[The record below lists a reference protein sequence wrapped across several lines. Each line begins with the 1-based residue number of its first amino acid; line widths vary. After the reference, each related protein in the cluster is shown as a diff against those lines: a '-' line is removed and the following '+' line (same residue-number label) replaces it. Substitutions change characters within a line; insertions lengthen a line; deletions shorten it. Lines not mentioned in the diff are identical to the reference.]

1 MKDKA
6 QVSKKNTLT
15 KTVQTTVAAL
25 ASTVL
30 LGVGNAQAN
39 AKNIFI
45 DEFLDLQMVETTG
58 PLTNSQVGPT
68 GNILGGYRDIF
79 VEVVSNNGDSQHLRS
94 NLLVDNEKG
103 YFNNDA
109 GITGTGMI
117 RWDGVNNSQTLNPQ
131 GLGGINITQG
141 NLDSIS
147 MDVISADLA
156 GLDMTFTIYDMNSN
170 SSSISRMLNSS
181 MSTSQEE
188 VFLFQDFVGTADF
201 TNVGAIE
208 LGISG
213 PESIDAV
220 IGSVRISQSTPV
232 PEPSSIL
239 GLLAIGAVGT
249 GSMLKQKKNN

>member
-1 MKDKA
+1 
-6 QVSKKNTLT
+6 
-15 KTVQTTVAAL
+15 
-25 ASTVL
+25 L
-30 LGVGNAQAN
+30 L
-39 AKNIFI
+39 I
-45 DEFLDLQMVETTG
+45 DNFLDYQIVESNG

-79 VEVVSNNGDSQHLRS
+79 VEVVNNNSNNPYLSS
-94 NLLVDNEKG
+94 NLSVVNGEG
-103 YFNNDA
+103 SFNNDA

-147 MDVISADLA
+147 MDIMLADIA

-170 SSSISRMLNSS
+170 SSSISRTLNSS
-181 MSTSQEE
+181 TLTSKAET
-188 VFLFQDFVGTADF
+188 FLFQDFVGTADF

-213 PESIDAV
+213 PESMDAV
-220 IGSVRISQSTPV
+220 IGSVYSGRSTPI
-232 PEPSSIL
+232 PEPTSIL

>member
-39 AKNIFI
+39 TLVI
-45 DEFLDLQMVETTG
+45 DEFLDLQIAETPG
-58 PLTNSQVGPT
+58 PLWSSQVGPT

-79 VEVVSNNGDSQHLRS
+79 VEIVEKKRESDRLSSRIFVENGEAS
-94 NLLVDNEKG
+94 
-103 YFNNDA
+103 FNNDA
-109 GITGTGMI
+109 YVTGAGRI
-117 RWDGVNNSQTLNPQ
+117 RWDGNNDSETLNPL
-131 GLGGINITQG
+131 GLVGIDITQG
-141 NLDSIS
+141 NLLDSLF
-147 MDVISADLA
+147 MDVIFADL
-156 GLDMTFTIYDMNSN
+156 GLNMTFTIYDMDSN
-170 SSSISRMLNSS
+170 SSSISRILNSS
-181 MSTSQEE
+181 ISTSQEE
-188 VFLFQDFVGTADF
+188 AFLFQDFVGTADF

-220 IGSVRISQSTPV
+220 IGSVRISKSTPV
-232 PEPSSIL
+232 PEPTSIL

>member
-58 PLTNSQVGPT
+58 PRTNSQVGPT

-79 VEVVSNNGDSQHLRS
+79 IEAVNNKPNNPYLRS
-94 NLLVDNEKG
+94 NLSVVDGEA

-109 GITGTGMI
+109 YITGTGTI
-117 RWDGVNNSQTLNPQ
+117 RWDGVNDSQTLNPQ

-147 MDVISADLA
+147 MDVVLADIA
-156 GLDMTFTIYDMNSN
+156 GLGMTFTIYDMNSN
-170 SSSISRMLNSS
+170 SSSISRTLNSS
-181 MSTSQEE
+181 TLTSKAET
-188 VFLFQDFVGTADF
+188 FLFQDFVGTADF
-201 TNVGAIE
+201 TNVGAIQ
-208 LGISG
+208 LDISR
-213 PESIDAV
+213 PESMDAV
-220 IGSVRISQSTPV
+220 IGSVMISQSTPV
-232 PEPSSIL
+232 PEPTSIL

>member
-39 AKNIFI
+39 AQNIFI
-45 DEFLDLQMVETTG
+45 DEFLDFQMVETTG

-79 VEVVSNNGDSQHLRS
+79 VDKNGDSQSLTS
-94 NLLVDNEKG
+94 KLSVENGKG
-103 YFNNDA
+103 YFNNDTGVT
-109 GITGTGMI
+109 GIGII
-117 RWDGVNNSQTLNPQ
+117 RWDGVNDSQTLNPQ

-147 MDVISADLA
+147 MDIMLADLA

-170 SSSISRMLNSS
+170 SSSISRILNSS

-201 TNVGAIE
+201 TNVGAIQ
-208 LGISG
+208 LDISR
-213 PESIDAV
+213 PESMDAM
-220 IGSVRISQSTPV
+220 IGPVRISKSTPV
-232 PEPSSIL
+232 PEPTSIL

>member
-39 AKNIFI
+39 TKNIFI

-58 PLTNSQVGPT
+58 PRTNSQVGPT

-79 VEVVSNNGDSQHLRS
+79 VEVVNNNSNNPYLSS
-94 NLLVDNEKG
+94 NLSVVNGEG
-103 YFNNDA
+103 SFNNDA

-147 MDVISADLA
+147 MDVVLADIA

-170 SSSISRMLNSS
+170 SSSISRILNSS

-201 TNVGAIE
+201 TNVGAIQ
-208 LGISG
+208 LDISR
-213 PESIDAV
+213 PESMDAV
-220 IGSVRISQSTPV
+220 IGPVRISQSTPV
-232 PEPSSIL
+232 PEPTSIL

>member
-45 DEFLDLQMVETTG
+45 DEFIDFQGVETTDKPTYG
-58 PLTNSQVGPT
+58 QVGPT

-79 VEVVSNNGDSQHLRS
+79 VEIA
-94 NLLVDNEKG
+94 EKKRNRKRLG
-103 YFNNDA
+103 SDIFVEDGEASFNNDA
-109 GITGTGMI
+109 YVTGAGRI
-117 RWDGVNNSQTLNPQ
+117 RWDGDNDSETLNPQ
-131 GLGGINITQG
+131 GLGGIDITQG
-141 NLDSIS
+141 NLDSLL
-147 MDVISADLA
+147 MDVIFADL
-156 GLDMTFTIYDMNSN
+156 GLNMTFTIYDMKSN
-170 SSSISRMLNSS
+170 SSSLSRILNSS
-181 MSTSQEE
+181 ISTSQEE
-188 VFLFQDFVGTADF
+188 AFLFQDFVGTADF

>member
-30 LGVGNAQAN
+30 LGVGNAQA
-39 AKNIFI
+39 ALLI
-45 DEFLDLQMVETTG
+45 DNFLDFQKVESNG

-68 GNILGGYRDIF
+68 GNILGGYRDLF
-79 VEVVSNNGDSQHLRS
+79 VEVVNNSSTNPTNPFLSSEFSVFNGEAS
-94 NLLVDNEKG
+94 
-103 YFNNDA
+103 FNNDA
-109 GITGTGMI
+109 YVTGAGRI
-117 RWDGVNNSQTLNPQ
+117 RWDGNNDSGTLNPL
-131 GLGGINITQG
+131 GLGGIDITG
-141 NLDSIS
+141 GSLLDSLF
-147 MDVISADLA
+147 MDVIFADL
-156 GLDMTFTIYDMNSN
+156 GLNMTFTIYDMDSN
-170 SSSISRMLNSS
+170 SSSISRTLNSNI
-181 MSTSQEE
+181 STSQEE
-188 VFLFQDFVGTADF
+188 AFLFTDFVGTADF

-213 PESIDAV
+213 PESMDAV
-220 IGSVRISQSTPV
+220 IGSVRMSRSTPI
-232 PEPSSIL
+232 PEPTSIL

>member
-58 PLTNSQVGPT
+58 PRTNSQVGPT

-79 VEVVSNNGDSQHLRS
+79 VEVVNNNGNSQFLRS
-94 NLLVDNEKG
+94 NLLVDNGEAS
-103 YFNNDA
+103 FNNDT
-109 GITGTGMI
+109 GITGNVTI
-117 RWDGVNNSQTLNPQ
+117 LWDGVSETLNRQ

-170 SSSISRMLNSS
+170 SSSISRILNSS

-201 TNVGAIE
+201 TNVGAIQ
-208 LGISG
+208 LDISR
-213 PESIDAV
+213 PESMDAM
-220 IGSVRISQSTPV
+220 IGPVRISQSTPV
-232 PEPSSIL
+232 PEPTSIL